1 MQVDLAREA
10 AHLSRFIYNFR
21 SWKDVSFPKP
31 LYPLVHPAVL
41 VETYEQ
47 GESVARF
54 VDRPGKNRLNTA
66 LASIG
71 THTLLKMLLVRKL
84 TLCLMYMMFLL
95 YGLLILVYLVCDIRG
110 IL

>member
-1 MQVDLAREA
+1 M
-10 AHLSRFIYNFR
+10 
-21 SWKDVSFPKP
+21 SFPKP

-84 TLCLMYMMFLL
+84 TLCIMYIIFLL
-95 YGLLILVYLVCDIRG
+95 FGLLILVYLVCDIRG

>member
-1 MQVDLAREA
+1 MINLHMKIVLYSRSFVWLVLLVMQVDLAREA

-21 SWKDVSFPKP
+21 TWKDVSFPKP

-47 GESVARF
+47 GESVSRF

-71 THTLLKMLLVRKL
+71 THTLLKMLLVSSSSS
-84 TLCLMYMMFLL
+84 
-95 YGLLILVYLVCDIRG
+95 
-110 IL
+110 